1 MARGVLRINRAPQA
15 RRCCRAPC
23 SASLSI
29 VVVKVCYSQLLH
41 EDYTNGTTRQR
52 RNRDKLN
59 GSSWKVDVKA
69 FAPEAI
75 QLERLYKSVEKR
87 RKCAVVVAKK
97 QEQFIYQ
104 DRLGPSS
111 LGQATPG
118 HQEHEESRIR
128 VGCKH
133 DAAAAGAVDQPESS
147 LLNLLSIAISA
158 MIPAFIVR
166 TGFGGILCY

>member
-1 MARGVLRINRAPQA
+1 M
-15 RRCCRAPC
+15 
-23 SASLSI
+23 
-29 VVVKVCYSQLLH
+29 
-41 EDYTNGTTRQR
+41 
-52 RNRDKLN
+52 
-59 GSSWKVDVKA
+59 
-69 FAPEAI
+69 
-75 QLERLYKSVEKR
+75 EKR